1 MQRLRRLLRQR
12 SARRADGAFVV
23 EGVKVLAAALDAG
36 APVEAVYYGPEAL
49 RAAVAVAF
57 LERARASGLR
67 VFALQAGVVERVA
80 DTTTPQPV
88 LAVVGRVD
96 VELEPLLDPAPAD
109 YPAPVVVCVDV
120 RDPGNLGSIVR
131 SADASGAAAVVCC
144 DGSADL
150 YNPKTVRASAGSLF
164 HVPLV
169 AERTAAEVLTAL
181 GRARYLRVGT
191 AARDGADYAAA
202 ELGGRVALVLGN
214 EGHGLDDALTPSID
228 AFVSIPMAGR
238 AESLNVAMAATVLCF
253 ELARRRRLRGT
264 DTAPRV
270 PLADLRLR

>member
-96 VELEPLLDPAPAD
+96 VELEPLLEPAPAD
-109 YPAPVVVCVDV
+109 YPPPVVVCVDV

-214 EGHGLDDALTPSID
+214 EGHGLDDALAPSID

-253 ELARRRRLRGT
+253 ELARRRRVHGA
-264 DTAPRV
+264 DAAPRV